1 MGNNYVLPCFQ
12 RWPIFV
18 VCDFLFDSVV
28 EEAYPVEG
36 LHFKEGISSS
46 RGDSFV
52 TSCLLP
58 CVK

>member
-1 MGNNYVLPCFQ
+1 MFSKMD
-12 RWPIFV
+12 IFV

-36 LHFKEGISSS
+36 LHFKEGVSSS